1 MLWLK
6 HNAEGYL
13 TECLQGGN
21 PDRTICPSERLSG
34 IQQVSI
40 GSMAG
45 SYPTGIRL
53 SDVVVRTSSEERTLQ
68 LTGEVVFDPS
78 NDLHM
83 LLKPL

>member
-1 MLWLK
+1 
-6 HNAEGYL
+6 
-13 TECLQGGN
+13 
-21 PDRTICPSERLSG
+21 
-34 IQQVSI
+34 
-40 GSMAG
+40 MAG

-53 SDVVVRTSSEERTLQ
+53 PDVVVRTSSEERTLQ